1 MIRSL
6 LVALCLPALAGCAQL
21 AAPLLKP
28 NVATEPASISPGA
41 YALDPAHASVL
52 FKIDHLGYSTYVG
65 RFEAFDATLDF
76 DAEEPGASR
85 VEAIIDMTS
94 LDLAN
99 DEFAETLMGDQWF
112 DAESFPQAVLRSTG
126 IAVTGETTGT
136 MTADLT
142 LHGVTAPVTLDV
154 TFNGGGQDRLRGA
167 YVVGFSATGEIDRT
181 VFGVDRFSGLIT
193 DTVLIEV
200 EAEFLKQ

>member
-1 MIRSL
+1 M
-6 LVALCLPALAGCAQL
+6 
-21 AAPLLKP
+21 
-28 NVATEPASISPGA
+28 
-41 YALDPAHASVL
+41 
-52 FKIDHLGYSTYVG
+52 
-65 RFEAFDATLDF
+65 
-76 DAEEPGASR
+76 
-85 VEAIIDMTS
+85 
-94 LDLAN
+94 
-99 DEFAETLMGDQWF
+99 
-112 DAESFPQAVLRSTG
+112 LRSTE

-200 EAEFLKQ
+200 ETEFLKQ